1 VGLTGVF
8 DAETLADRSSG
19 WGECIARRML
29 DLRAVAQ
36 DRVGSLMKLG
46 NVANLTATNQ
56 MQLYGQTGR
65 ASRDAGELDT
75 LK

>member
-1 VGLTGVF
+1 
-8 DAETLADRSSG
+8 
-19 WGECIARRML
+19 ML